1 MIVAG
6 FGFRASVTLPSLRD
20 LLGETHVD
28 ALAVVADKA
37 DHPAL
42 LALCR
47 ETQKPLRRIP
57 LDALA
62 DQRAQTPAPHQP
74 ARYGRLSVAEAAALA
89 AAGPGAIL
97 IQSRITA
104 PDGTA
109 TMALAQGQTA

>member
-62 DQRAQTPAPHQP
+62 DQRAQRRADHH
-74 ARYGRLSVAEAAALA
+74 R
-89 AAGPGAIL
+89 
-97 IQSRITA
+97 
-104 PDGTA
+104 
-109 TMALAQGQTA
+109 